1 MGSFYRSAHELC
13 FVYKHGSATHINN
26 FELGQHG
33 RSRSNIWTYAGMNVF
48 GKDRD
53 ALLTAHPTVK
63 PLPLLVDMIKDV
75 TKRGALI
82 IDTFIGSGS
91 TLLAAEETGRICA
104 GAELDPGYV
113 EVGIRRWQKRT
124 GKDAVHI
131 VTGET
136 FDEFCKRHS
145 EVAAAPVSIVEPIE
159 GQMPDVMDHDSERSD
174 D

>member
-1 MGSFYRSAHELC
+1 LEKSVRRSPAWEQPS
-13 FVYKHGSATHINN
+13 GATHINN

-33 RSRSNIWTYAGMNVF
+33 RTRSNVWTYAGMNVF

-53 ALLTAHPTVK
+53 ALLTMHPTVK

-104 GAELDPGYV
+104 GVDLDPGYV
-113 EVGIRRWQKRT
+113 EVAIRGWQKRT
-124 GKDAVHI
+124 GKDAGHT

-136 FDEFCKRHS
+136 FDEFCKRHA
-145 EVAAAPVSIVEPIE
+145 EVAAAPVSIVESSPR
-159 GQMPDVMDHDSERSD
+159 RSRHA
-174 D
+174 